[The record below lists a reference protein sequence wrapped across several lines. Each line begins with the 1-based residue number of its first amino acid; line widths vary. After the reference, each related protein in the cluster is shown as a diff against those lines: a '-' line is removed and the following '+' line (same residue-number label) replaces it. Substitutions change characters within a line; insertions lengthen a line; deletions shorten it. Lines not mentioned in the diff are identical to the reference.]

1 MTALDNLTQKL
12 NANWWPIIIFV
23 LGQAVALFLWGAHI
37 DAKTVEN
44 ANRIADLERRIDI
57 LDSVGGR
64 QVHRLNARIEALER
78 LTERMDL
85 FVRTLP
91 VLDERTQVL
100 RSQANEYATKLN
112 ELSKV
117 YRLQSDSSQSVPD
130 PANDIAPF
138 PPLPKE
144 Q

>member
-1 MTALDNLTQKL
+1 MTAVDNLTQKL
-12 NANWWPIIIFV
+12 NANWWPIIMFV

-44 ANRIADLERRIDI
+44 ANRITDLERRIDI

-91 VLDERTQVL
+91 ALDERTQVL
-100 RSQANEYATKLN
+100 RSQANEYAAKLN
-112 ELSKV
+112 ELSKI

-130 PANDIAPF
+130 PANGIAPF

>member
-91 VLDERTQVL
+91 VLDERTQLL

-112 ELSKV
+112 ELSKI

>member
-1 MTALDNLTQKL
+1 MTNADNLTKKL

-44 ANRIADLERRIDI
+44 ANRITDLERRIDI

-112 ELSKV
+112 ELSKI
-117 YRLQSDSSQSVPD
+117 YRLQSDSNQSVPD
-130 PANDIAPF
+130 PANGIAPF
-138 PPLPKE
+138 LPLPKE